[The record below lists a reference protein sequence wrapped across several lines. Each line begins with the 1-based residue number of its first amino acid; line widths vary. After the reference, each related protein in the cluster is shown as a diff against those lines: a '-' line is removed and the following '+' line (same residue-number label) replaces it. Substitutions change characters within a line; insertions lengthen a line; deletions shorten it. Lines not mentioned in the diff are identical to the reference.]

1 MNSESI
7 DVVHEFPDKDK
18 IYLNNASVSL
28 MPNSSI
34 KAMSDFLVKYNSLGP
49 DSLESEVFVKEKLIQ
64 TRKAISKLI
73 RCQPDEVILTQSTT
87 DGINIVAN
95 GLSTSSSSNIVIRGM
110 GHEHHAN
117 YYPWL
122 RLAKNIT
129 IRSLKIDQI
138 GFFDLKE
145 LPKVVDKNTKLV
157 SLSHALYNTGAI
169 LPVEEVGDY
178 VEKNNIPYFLDTA
191 QTVGCIGDYDFKKT
205 KCDFMSF
212 NGSKWLCGPMGTG
225 IFYCKRSSSDLL
237 EPLTIGG
244 ESAMVY
250 DETRL
255 AFKDLPDK
263 FQTGFRNYVGIVGL
277 EASVNYLLHYGLGNI
292 HKKIMK
298 LANLLR
304 DELSKVSGISLY
316 GPESEEKRNSIVSFT
331 IDGFEPLK
339 IVEKLERQK
348 IVLAEREIQEKKIVR
363 ASPHFFNSEE
373 EILKVVDA
381 IKKL

>member
-7 DVVHEFPDKDK
+7 DIVHEFPDKDK

-28 MPNSSI
+28 MPYSSI

-49 DSLESEVFVKEKLIQ
+49 DSLESQVFVKEKLFQ

-87 DGINIVAN
+87 DGVNIVAN
-95 GLSTSSSSNIVIRGM
+95 GLSTSTSSNIIIRGM

-145 LPKVVDKNTKLV
+145 LQKVVDKNTKLV
-157 SLSHALYNTGAI
+157 SLSHALYNTGAV

-178 VEKNNIPYFLDTA
+178 VEKNNVPYFLDTA

-250 DETRL
+250 DETKL
-255 AFKDLPDK
+255 AFKDLPEK

-277 EASVNYLLHYGLGNI
+277 EASVNYLLHYGLENI

-298 LANLLR
+298 LSNLLR
-304 DELSKVSGISLY
+304 DELTKVSGISLY

-339 IVEKLERQK
+339 VVEKLERQK
-348 IVLAEREIQEKKIVR
+348 IILAEREIQEKKIVR

-373 EILKVVDA
+373 EILKVVDE